1 MDLKSRKIDPV
12 RQEQGAWVDKIPEWG
27 DLRLKVRGI
36 NNSDYQILQESLI
49 SERPRLDRLRGS
61 IPKEEREHITATLL
75 LDTVLL
81 DWANV
86 SEGGEPVPFSKEA
99 ARKYLF
105 DPEYVEFRGAVA
117 WAAGIVGAA
126 GEASA
131 KDALGNSSAASAGR
145 SSGGRGHLRA
155 ATSTP

>member
-75 LDTVLL
+75 LDTVLRL
-81 DWANV
+81 GQCERGRRAGPV
-86 SEGGEPVPFSKEA
+86 LERGGAEIP
-99 ARKYLF
+99 L
-105 DPEYVEFRGAVA
+105 
-117 WAAGIVGAA
+117 
-126 GEASA
+126 
-131 KDALGNSSAASAGR
+131 R
-145 SSGGRGHLRA
+145 S
-155 ATSTP
+155 